1 MTDDANPDAKPL
13 TDQPT
18 DPVMAAQALRE
29 RAQAQVN
36 SRFGEAGETWALST
50 PDVLKKTLFELRVH
64 QIELEMQN
72 EELRQMQAQLESTR
86 ARYKDLF
93 ELAPVGYCILD
104 AAGLILNVNLTACA
118 LLGRNRGVLVKQP
131 LTQFICPQDQD
142 IYYLYQRQLASGAIP
157 KACELRFLKPDAT
170 LFWAQLEITQGV
182 GIEGL
187 PIQRMVWLDI
197 TERKLN
203 EKQLQLA
210 ASVFTHAREGI
221 MITAADG
228 AILDVNEAFSRIT
241 GYSHDEVLG
250 RNPRLLRSP
259 RQDDAFFVTMWRDLS
274 QLGYWFGEIWN
285 QRKNGEVYAGMQTI
299 SAVRNPQ
306 GQVEHYV
313 ALFSDITDFKE
324 HERQLEYIAHYDAL
338 TGLPNRS
345 LLMDRL
351 NQAMAQALRHGK
363 LVGVSFIDLDGFKAV
378 NDRYGH
384 DMGDRLLVA
393 LSLHMKHA
401 LREGDT
407 LARLGGDEFVALFL
421 DLADSQACA
430 PMLARLVSCASEP
443 VHLDDIVLQVSASLG
458 VTFFPQREEVGSG
471 QLLRQADQAM
481 YQAKMT
487 GRNRYHIF
495 DAEQDRLI
503 RGHHETLDR
512 IRQALV
518 AQEFVLHYQPI
529 VNMRSGQLVG
539 VEALIRWQH
548 PQRGLMLPGAF
559 LPVVEDHPLAVDMGE
574 WVLETALQQM
584 GAFKRD
590 GLSLRFSVNISSRHL
605 QLPDFAERLKKI
617 LARHPQLAPGQLEL
631 EVLETS
637 ALEDLAHVS
646 QLIKACREM
655 GVRFALDDFG
665 TGYSSLN
672 YMKRLPVNVIKID
685 QSFVRGMLGDTDDLA
700 ILDGVITLSAAF
712 GHEVIAEGVE
722 SVTHGRVLL
731 QLGCE
736 LGQGYFIAKPMPA
749 ADLVPW
755 ARGWKTDGEW
765 LNATALKRDNLPLL
779 FGMTEHQAWIEKIR
793 ALVSGE
799 RDAAPL
805 LDPQQCRLGR
815 WLEAEGAAH
824 PALQREIVSI
834 DQLHQQLHA
843 QVSDLLKQRVL
854 GRTTAAPAKVTTP
867 TSTSTST
874 PSSSPAPLNEL
885 LSRRDVL
892 LDEITQLLKHISQ
905 RSPVH

>member
-1 MTDDANPDAKPL
+1 M
-13 TDQPT
+13 
-18 DPVMAAQALRE
+18 M
-29 RAQAQVN
+29 
-36 SRFGEAGETWALST
+36 
-50 PDVLKKTLFELRVH
+50 
-64 QIELEMQN
+64 
-72 EELRQMQAQLESTR
+72 
-86 ARYKDLF
+86 
-93 ELAPVGYCILD
+93 
-104 AAGLILNVNLTACA
+104 
-118 LLGRNRGVLVKQP
+118 
-131 LTQFICPQDQD
+131 
-142 IYYLYQRQLASGAIP
+142 
-157 KACELRFLKPDAT
+157 
-170 LFWAQLEITQGV
+170 
-182 GIEGL
+182 
-187 PIQRMVWLDI
+187 
-197 TERKLN
+197 
-203 EKQLQLA
+203 
-210 ASVFTHAREGI
+210 
-221 MITAADG
+221 
-228 AILDVNEAFSRIT
+228 
-241 GYSHDEVLG
+241 
-250 RNPRLLRSP
+250 
-259 RQDDAFFVTMWRDLS
+259 
-274 QLGYWFGEIWN
+274 
-285 QRKNGEVYAGMQTI
+285 
-299 SAVRNPQ
+299 
-306 GQVEHYV
+306 
-313 ALFSDITDFKE
+313 
-324 HERQLEYIAHYDAL
+324 
-338 TGLPNRS
+338 
-345 LLMDRL
+345 
-351 NQAMAQALRHGK
+351 
-363 LVGVSFIDLDGFKAV
+363 
-378 NDRYGH
+378 
-384 DMGDRLLVA
+384 
-393 LSLHMKHA
+393 
-401 LREGDT
+401 
-407 LARLGGDEFVALFL
+407 
-421 DLADSQACA
+421 
-430 PMLARLVSCASEP
+430 
-443 VHLDDIVLQVSASLG
+443 
-458 VTFFPQREEVGSG
+458 
-471 QLLRQADQAM
+471 
-481 YQAKMT
+481 
-487 GRNRYHIF
+487 
-495 DAEQDRLI
+495 
-503 RGHHETLDR
+503 
-512 IRQALV
+512 
-518 AQEFVLHYQPI
+518 
-529 VNMRSGQLVG
+529 
-539 VEALIRWQH
+539 
-548 PQRGLMLPGAF
+548 PGAF

-655 GVRFALDDFG
+655 GVLFALDDFG

-815 WLEAEGAAH
+815 WLEAEGNAH

-867 TSTSTST
+867 TSTSTPSS
-874 PSSSPAPLNEL
+874 SSSPAPLNEL

>member
-1 MTDDANPDAKPL
+1 MTDDANPPPGNPPVNL
-13 TDQPT
+13 T
-18 DPVMAAQALRE
+18 AAEALRQ
-29 RAQAQVN
+29 RAQAQVS
-36 SRFGEAGETWALST
+36 SRFGEALDNLAPST
-50 PDVLKKTLFELRVH
+50 PDTMKKTVFELRVH

-72 EELRQMQAQLESTR
+72 EELRQVQAQLESTR

-93 ELAPVGYCILD
+93 ELAPVGYLILD
-104 AAGLILNVNLTACA
+104 AAGLILNVNLTACGLLGQDRTA
-118 LLGRNRGVLVKQP
+118 LLKQP
-131 LTQFICPQDQD
+131 LTQFIPPQDQD
-142 IYYLYQRQLASGAIP
+142 IYYLYQRQLVSGVKP
-157 KACELRFLKPDAT
+157 LACELRFVKKGDS
-170 LFWAQLEITQGV
+170 LFWTQLEITQGV

-187 PIQRMVWLDI
+187 PIQRLVMLDI
-197 TERKLN
+197 NERKLN
-203 EKQLQLA
+203 EKKIQLA
-210 ASVFTHAREGI
+210 ASVFTYAREGI

-228 AILDVNEAFSRIT
+228 TILDVNEAFSRIT
-241 GYSHDEVLG
+241 GYSHAEVLG
-250 RNPRLLRSP
+250 RNPRLLRSQ
-259 RQDDAFFVTMWRDLS
+259 RQDDAFFVAMWRDLN
-274 QLGYWFGEIWN
+274 QQGYWFGEIWN

-306 GQVEHYV
+306 GQVDHYV
-313 ALFSDITDFKE
+313 ALFSDITEFKE

-363 LVGVSFIDLDGFKAV
+363 LVGVAFIDLDGFKAV

-384 DMGDRLLVA
+384 DVGDRLLVA
-393 LSLHMKHA
+393 LSLQMKHA

-421 DLADSQACA
+421 DLAESQACA

-443 VHLDDIVLQVSASLG
+443 VYLDDIVLQVSASLG
-458 VTFFPQREEVGSG
+458 VTFFPQAEEVGSG

-495 DAEQDRLI
+495 DAEQDRQM
-503 RGHHETLDR
+503 RGHHESLDR

-518 AQEFVLHYQPI
+518 AQEFVLHYQPM

-548 PQRGLMLPGAF
+548 PQRGLMMPGAF
-559 LPVVEDHPLAVDMGE
+559 LPVVEDHPLAVEIGE
-574 WVLETALQQM
+574 WVLDAALQQM

-605 QLPDFAERLKKI
+605 QLPDFAVRLKKM
-617 LARHPQLAPGQLEL
+617 LARHPQLEPGLLEL

-655 GVRFALDDFG
+655 GVLFALDDFG

-685 QSFVRGMLGDTDDLA
+685 QSFVRGMLEDTDDLA

-749 ADLVPW
+749 ADLMAW
-755 ARGWKTDGEW
+755 ASGWKTEPQW
-765 LNATALKRDNLPLL
+765 LDVAALKRDDLPLL
-779 FGMTEHQAWIEKIR
+779 FGITEHQAWIEKVR
-793 ALVSGE
+793 AVLSGE
-799 RDAAPL
+799 RDSAPL
-805 LDPQQCRLGR
+805 LDPKQCRLGR
-815 WLEAEGAAH
+815 WLEAEGPSY
-824 PALQREIVSI
+824 PALQPAIVSI
-834 DQLHQQLHA
+834 GQLHQQLHA
-843 QVSDLLKQRVL
+843 QVVELLTLREQHR
-854 GRTTAAPAKVTTP
+854 
-867 TSTSTST
+867 
-874 PSSSPAPLNEL
+874 PSSGAADAPPPALLNAL
-885 LSRRDVL
+885 LVRRDVL
-892 LDEITQLLKHISQ
+892 MAEITVLLKQLCH
-905 RSPVH
+905 RRPVHNDLRP